1 MTANKVFS
9 TVTRDLRLINI
20 AGKTVRAVRFIS
32 AAVGIAV
39 AAVTV
44 IDAVKLLKR

>member
-1 MTANKVFS
+1 MTANRVFN
-9 TVTRDLRLINI
+9 TVARDLRLINF
-20 AGKTVRAVRFIS
+20 AEKTVRTVRFIS
-32 AAVGIAV
+32 TAVGIAV